1 MAIPP
6 SIGKPGLP
14 PLVRTT
20 QEQQGKMLG
29 KIAEGMKSG
38 AITPKESR
46 KLLEGQQKLSA
57 SVESALA
64 DGEVSADEEIGLLKQ
79 GLDNL
84 KNIKAA
90 YENNTQDAFAS
101 ESVSAPGQVRQI
113 GAIAEGIRQGTIDP
127 KEAQKLLEG
136 QIALLKARAE
146 STTPEDLAFLDMSEE
161 LQGLEIELAKLINL
175 TAG

>member
-6 SIGKPGLP
+6 SIGKPGLAT
-14 PLVRTT
+14 LVRTT
-20 QEQQGKMLG
+20 QEQGKMLG
-29 KIAEGMKSG
+29 KIAEGVKSG
-38 AITPKESR
+38 AVTPKEAK

-64 DGEVSADEEIGLLKQ
+64 DGEVSVGEELGLLQQ

-101 ESVSAPGQVRQI
+101 ESVSAPRQVRQL

-127 KEAQKLLEG
+127 SEAQKLLEG

-146 STTPEDLAFLDMSEE
+146 SSTPEDLAFMDMSEE
-161 LQGLEIELAKLINL
+161 LQDLEIELAKLRNL
-175 TAG
+175 TVG

>member
-6 SIGKPGLP
+6 SIGKPGLT

-20 QEQQGKMLG
+20 QEQGKMLG
-29 KIAEGMKSG
+29 KIAEGVKSG
-38 AITPKESR
+38 AITSKEAG
-46 KLLEGQQKLSA
+46 KLLEGQRKLSE

-64 DGEVSADEEIGLLKQ
+64 DGEVSVGEELGLLKQ

-90 YENNTQDAFAS
+90 YENNTQDAFTTD
-101 ESVSAPGQVRQI
+101 SVNAPQQVRQI

-127 KEAQKLLEG
+127 KEAQKLLEA

-146 STTPEDLAFLDMSEE
+146 STTPEDLAFMDMSEE
-161 LQGLEIELAKLINL
+161 LQDLEIELAKLINL

>member
-6 SIGKPGLP
+6 SIGKPGLAT
-14 PLVRTT
+14 LVRTT
-20 QEQQGKMLG
+20 QEQGKMMG
-29 KIAEGMKSG
+29 KIAEGVKSG
-38 AITPKESR
+38 AVTPKEAK

-64 DGEVSADEEIGLLKQ
+64 DGEISADEELGLLAQ
-79 GLDNL
+79 SQDNH

-90 YENNTQDAFAS
+90 YENTTQDTFAS

-127 KEAQKLLEG
+127 REAQKLLEG

-146 STTPEDLAFLDMSEE
+146 STTPEDLAFMDMSEE
-161 LQGLEIELAKLINL
+161 LQGLEIELAKLRNL
-175 TAG
+175 TVG